1 MRAVYKRLANK
12 EFFLLNG
19 ILLLFLTGIILN
31 SPFRPSDDLLLFT
44 SDSKTYFNAG
54 KEFFDFSAQGDSLIR
69 PFFYSCFLALS
80 YYLGGAWLVVLLQL
94 LFWLTS
100 ANLIYYCVKE
110 ISGKLIS
117 RIIAVF
123 FFAINLSLISY
134 AFHGLTE
141 VMSVLLLSLI
151 TFITCKTLKKRFE
164 FKTAVSILFLFALLA
179 VTKPLFLYP
188 FLFFL
193 LVTGVYFFKTY
204 RKNIK
209 LMLLLLLAA
218 TPVLLQLTAMK
229 AKYDIL
235 KISEIGSLTFHKY
248 LLAQGIREI
257 ESISEVPV
265 SQEIALHM
273 APSEKRHYLWNH
285 RNTFLKLYFKN
296 IQDNVTGYGT
306 NIILPSG
313 KSAPKYVKFMAVY
326 NEKLYIFFY
335 FLFAAF
341 IILSIRDLFSKKL
354 VINWQSTAIGLLL
367 FYIIF
372 SSGISF
378 WQADRLIIFSL
389 PLWIVLLFLILN
401 RLGTTLN
408 KSHQ

>member
-1 MRAVYKRLANK
+1 MKQIRDLFLEK
-12 EFFLLNG
+12 EFLLLNG
-19 ILLLFLTGIILN
+19 ILLFFLAGIVLN
-31 SPFRPSDDLLLFT
+31 SPFRPSDELLLFT
-44 SDSKTYFNAG
+44 SDSRTYFNAG

-80 YYLGGAWLVVLLQL
+80 YYLGGTWLVVLLQL

-100 ANLIYYCVKE
+100 ANLIYYSVRN
-110 ISGKLIS
+110 ISEKLIY
-117 RIIAVF
+117 RVIAVF
-123 FFAINLSLISY
+123 FFAVNISLISY
-134 AFHGLTE
+134 TFHGLTE
-141 VMSVLLLSLI
+141 IMSVLLLSLI
-151 TFITCKTLKKRFE
+151 TFITCKTFKKGFE
-164 FKTAVSILFLFALLA
+164 FKPAVSILFLFALLT

-209 LMLLLLLAA
+209 SILLLLLAV

-235 KISEIGSLTFHKY
+235 KISEIGSLTFDKY

-265 SQEIALHM
+265 SQEIALNM
-273 APSEKRHYLWNH
+273 DASEKRHYLWNH
-285 RNTFLKLYFKN
+285 RNTFLKFYFKN

-306 NIILPSG
+306 NIILPPG
-313 KSAPKYVKFMAVY
+313 KSAPGYIKFMAVY
-326 NEKLYIFFY
+326 NKILYRIFHV
-335 FLFAAF
+335 LL
-341 IILSIRDLFSKKL
+341 LSFVFFSIKDLFSKKRI
-354 VINWQSTAIGLLL
+354 INWQSTAIGLLL

-378 WQADRLIIFSL
+378 WQADRLVIFSI
-389 PLWIVLLFLILN
+389 PLWITLFFLMLN
-401 RLGTTLN
+401 RFKKIKN
-408 KSHQ
+408 Q